1 MLALEW
7 IAERRIAEAV
17 SQGEL
22 DDLPGAGKPLAL
34 EDDRLIPEDLRVA
47 HRILKN
53 AGLVPREI
61 EQARKGEKK
70 LSLLGA
76 RIEARYFRRAVRKL
90 SGRR

>member
-22 DDLPGAGKPLAL
+22 DDLPGTGKPLAL
-34 EDDRLIPEDLRVA
+34 DDDALVPGELRMA

-53 AGLVPREI
+53 AGLVPREVG
-61 EQARKGEKK
+61 EARRGEKK

-76 RIEARYFRRAVRKL
+76 RIEARYFGRAVRKL

>member
-22 DDLPGAGKPLAL
+22 DELPGAGKPLAL

-53 AGLVPREI
+53 AGLVPREVD
-61 EQARKGEKK
+61 QARKGAKK

-76 RIEARYFRRAVRKL
+76 RIEARYFGKAVRKL

>member
-22 DDLPGAGKPLAL
+22 DRLPGAGKPLAL
-34 EDDRLIPEDLRVA
+34 EDDPLIPEELRVA

-53 AGLVPREI
+53 AGLVPREVD
-61 EQARKGEKK
+61 EARKGEKK

-76 RIEARYFRRAVRKL
+76 RIEARYFRKAVRRL